1 MMYDASRPD
10 AASNAEP
17 MRLGP
22 IANCFRSRYWGID
35 VKAVLLVEDLSVSV
49 GLLQYMIY
57 PGSRAVIDEGCL
69 CRRA

>member
-17 MRLGP
+17 MHLGP

-35 VKAVLLVEDLSVSV
+35 VEVVLVEDLSVVLS
-49 GLLQYMIY
+49 QYMIY
-57 PGSRAVIDEGCL
+57 PGSHTVIDEGRL